1 MAQDRTALTAN
12 DQSTLCQQN
21 DAGGSV
27 ICPLQAT
34 GEWVTVALADGH
46 GSPCA
51 TGDTVM
57 ANRFFSLL
65 PGTAAFAALQNYT
78 QTASAV
84 PTTTMMMMMGGGA
97 D

>member
-1 MAQDRTALTAN
+1 MQT
-12 DQSTLCQQN
+12 
-21 DAGGSV
+21 
-27 ICPLQAT
+27 T

-46 GSPCA
+46 GAPCA

-65 PGTAAFAALQNYT
+65 PGNAPFAALQNYT
-78 QTASAV
+78 QIASAV
-84 PTTTMMMMMGGGA
+84 PTTTTTMMMMMGGGGGP